1 MNMAKQSSNSI
12 KKTKANNQKA
22 TVLTEKNGAGRVVL
36 FRTLIIIL
44 ADLIMASL
52 FDFVKS
58 NANRELAFHL
68 NVHPVLKVVF
78 GVLFALSI
86 VYLVI
91 TLVKKIDTSKHYM
104 TPLMITGLTLFMFAS
119 IMAYDQLRNS
129 PFLFY
134 TAMIIGS
141 VLYVVYYVYTKLLY
155 K

>member
-119 IMAYDQLRNS
+119 IMTYDQLRNS